1 MEDKLIV
8 ASKPV
13 SKEDVS
19 DVHASSSALKSFTT
33 MITADGIEEMRKACG
48 GHGFLACSGLP
59 ELFTT
64 YLQSPTV
71 EGDNHML
78 PQQVIRVLLKLV
90 RAVQTGERVERYEP
104 CNSFALVPSLKMI
117 LAGKRETCA
126 AITA

>member
-1 MEDKLIV
+1 MGIV
-8 ASKPV
+8 SGEPV
-13 SKEDVS
+13 NKEDVT

-33 MITADGIEEMRKACG
+33 MIAADGIEEMRKACG

-64 YLQSPTV
+64 YLQNPTV

-90 RAVQTGERVERYEP
+90 EAVKSNHGVEKYKN
-104 CNSFALVPSLKMI
+104 CNSYELVPSLRAM
-117 LAGKRETCA
+117 LTAKREQC
-126 AITA
+126 